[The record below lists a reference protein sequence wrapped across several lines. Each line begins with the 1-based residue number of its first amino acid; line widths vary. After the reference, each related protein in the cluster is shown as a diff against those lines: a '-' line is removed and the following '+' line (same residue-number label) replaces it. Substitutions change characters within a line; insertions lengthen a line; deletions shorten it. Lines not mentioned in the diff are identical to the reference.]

1 MNDKNKNQILAKQI
15 IELSGGKENFISV
28 KNCMTR
34 VRITYKDISKV
45 DKKNIENLTGV
56 LGVNEADTFHII
68 VGPGKSV
75 KVQEAVNII
84 LGKSENDEFET
95 DSKNNNFLK
104 TLSNIFVPLIPAIIA
119 SGFLQGINN
128 IMVSNAKV
136 TAMNSGIS
144 ATEKLAPFQV
154 VLEQSNLL
162 KISTLLAILGD
173 ATFAFLAIYVGM
185 TAAKQFKTDPI
196 LGAALGAATTL
207 PALSLL
213 GLTPG
218 QGGLFGIIFGVWL
231 MSQINKLLKKIIPD
245 VVDVVLT
252 PTINLLVTGT
262 IYMFLI
268 MPVAGLLS
276 DWLINGIMYLL
287 ENTGMF
293 GGFVLASLFPSLIAT
308 GLHHGLS
315 PIHMELINSTG
326 GTPIFPVQ
334 IMSNAGLLGAG
345 LALLVLTKNQKVKEI
360 AKGCLPTTFLAV
372 GEPTM
377 YGLVIPSG
385 FGFIT
390 ASLGAG
396 VAGALVR
403 FFDIKSSAFGAAG
416 MSAIPLMADGKYIQY
431 LLCYAVGVASAFAL
445 TMIYAK
451 IRNKEV

>member
-1 MNDKNKNQILAKQI
+1 MKMNNQELAEKI
-15 IELSGGKENFISV
+15 IELSGGGNNFKSV

-34 VRITYKDISKV
+34 VRISYHD
-45 DKKNIENLTGV
+45 LTRVNKEQIGQLEGV
-56 LGVNEADTFHII
+56 LGINEAETFQII

-75 KVQEAVNII
+75 KVQEAINQLI
-84 LGKSENDEFET
+84 GSTSEEATET
-95 DSKNNNFLK
+95 ENKHFLK
-104 TLSNIFVPLIPAIIA
+104 TLSSIFIPLIPAIIA
-119 SGFLQGINN
+119 SGFLQGLNN
-128 IMVSNAKV
+128 ILVSNAKV
-136 TAMNSGIS
+136 TAMTKEIM
-144 ATEKLAPFQV
+144 ATETLAPFQV
-154 VLEQSNLL
+154 VLEQGGLL
-162 KISTLLAILGD
+162 KISTLLGILGD
-173 ATFAFLAIYVGM
+173 ATFVFLAIYVGM
-185 TAAKQFKTDPI
+185 TAAKQFKADPI

-231 MSQINKLLKKIIPD
+231 MSKLNGLLKKIIPD
-245 VVDVVLT
+245 VLDVVLT

-262 IYMFLI
+262 IYIFMI

-276 DWLINGIMYLL
+276 DWLISGIMYLVT
-287 ENTGMF
+287 NTGIF
-293 GGFVLASLFPSLIAT
+293 GGFVLATAFPSLIAT
-308 GLHHGLS
+308 GLHHGLA

-345 LALLVLTKNQKVKEI
+345 IAIFVLTKDQKIKEI

-385 FGFIT
+385 FGFVT

-403 FFDIKSSAFGAAG
+403 FFDIQSSAFGAAG
-416 MSAIPLMADGKYIQY
+416 MSAIPLMAGGKYLQY
-431 LLCYAVGVASAFAL
+431 LLCYAVGVAAAFIL
-445 TMIYAK
+445 TMSYAK
-451 IRNKEV
+451 LRNKE

>member
-1 MNDKNKNQILAKQI
+1 MKNESQQLGEKI
-15 IELSGGKENFISV
+15 IELSGGKTNFKTV

-34 VRITYKDISKV
+34 VRITYNDLEKV
-45 DKKNIENLTGV
+45 KKEEIENLDGV
-56 LGVNEADTFHII
+56 LGVNVADTFQII

-75 KVQEAVNII
+75 KVQEAINEI
-84 LGKSENDEFET
+84 LGASTGSEEEPPEE
-95 DSKNNNFLK
+95 KNFLK
-104 TLSNIFVPLIPAIIA
+104 MLSNIFVPLIPAIIA

-128 IMVSNAKV
+128 ILVSNAKV
-136 TAMNSGIS
+136 SAMSQNI
-144 ATEKLAPFQV
+144 ATTDALAPFQV
-154 VLEQSNLL
+154 ILQQDGLL
-162 KISTLLAILGD
+162 KLSTLLGILGD

-207 PALSLL
+207 PSLSLL

-218 QGGLFGIIFGVWL
+218 QGGLFGIIFGIWL
-231 MSQINKLLKKIIPD
+231 MSKVNVLLKKIIPD
-245 VVDVVLT
+245 VLDVVLT
-252 PTINLLVTGT
+252 PTFNLIITGT
-262 IYMFLI
+262 IYIFLI
-268 MPVAGLLS
+268 MPVAGKLS
-276 DWLINGIMYLL
+276 DWLIGGIMFLL
-287 ENTGMF
+287 ENTGVF
-293 GGFVLASLFPSLIAT
+293 GGFVLATAFPSLIAT

-345 LALLVLTKNQKVKEI
+345 IAILFLTKNQKTKDI

-416 MSAIPLMADGKYIQY
+416 MSATPLMADGKYIQY
-431 LLCYAVGVASAFAL
+431 LICYAVGVVSAFIL
-445 TMIYAK
+445 TVTYAK
-451 IRNKEV
+451 VRNRQI